1 MAEAIDCAYSVEGH
15 GEPLVLIH
23 GIGAARDAWR
33 FMLPHLRDK
42 FTVVTYDLRGHG
54 ESPLPETE
62 FGLDDLVDDLERLRD
77 RLGLERMHLAGHSL
91 GGMIGPDTR

>member
-1 MAEAIDCAYSVEGH
+1 MPHDNRSKTMAEAIDCAYSVEGH

-54 ESPLPETE
+54 ELGAAAATAMPSPR
-62 FGLDDLVDDLERLRD
+62 ERQIWFWRFC
-77 RLGLERMHLAGHSL
+77 
-91 GGMIGPDTR
+91 

>member
-1 MAEAIDCAYSVEGH
+1 MAEAIDFAYSVEVT

-42 FTVVTYDLRGHG
+42 FTVVTYDPVSYTHLT
-54 ESPLPETE
+54 LPTK
-62 FGLDDLVDDLERLRD
+62 
-77 RLGLERMHLAGHSL
+77 A
-91 GGMIGPDTR
+91 

>member
-42 FTVVTYDLRGHG
+42 FTVVTL
-54 ESPLPETE
+54 
-62 FGLDDLVDDLERLRD
+62 
-77 RLGLERMHLAGHSL
+77 SL
-91 GGMIGPDTR
+91 IHI